1 MSWTTTTLT
10 PDPPPVTCPLKK
22 AWQGGHPE
30 VLGARA
36 LREEVCC
43 PQMDHAPVFA
53 LFAGGRTRP
62 LGLRTR
68 PLGPWVRCLA
78 KEKGT
83 LSNMRSL
90 AVPQRTLRSRR
101 WAELSTPED
110 EAESSFTSKDPHRGI
125 SRHTYPPCN
134 PCNVFVCLQQC
145 KQVCLI
151 ASGLPPG
158 RILESSSRWP
168 VVMMENK
175 HAKAPPESIISR
187 KLSRWSARDCV
198 FFRANPWRPWRVKLF
213 FWRGS

>member
-1 MSWTTTTLT
+1 MLT
-10 PDPPPVTCPLKK
+10 WSVLDHHDPHSRPPPRHLPAEKSV
-22 AWQGGHPE
+22 
-30 VLGARA
+30 ARWA
-36 LREEVCC
+36 
-43 PQMDHAPVFA
+43 
-53 LFAGGRTRP
+53 RP
-62 LGLRTR
+62 LGIRTR

-134 PCNVFVCLQQC
+134 PCNVFVGLQHC

-168 VVMMENK
+168 VVMMGNCRGGVQEIVFSSVPILGDLGGSNSFFGGGPRK
-175 HAKAPPESIISR
+175 KKA
-187 KLSRWSARDCV
+187 A
-198 FFRANPWRPWRVKLF
+198 FRHT
-213 FWRGS
+213 SCS